1 MTVVLLL
8 AVLIAVTAL
17 ANWWSRWRDD
27 DRVEVMTKPT
37 VTILVIAL
45 SLAAGGETGPLVFT
59 VAALVFCLVGDIALL
74 PQIDRFIVGLAAFLV
89 GHLAFIA
96 ALGAAGWETPVLAI
110 VAAAIVGP
118 LWWFAGRRIVRAAT
132 ASEGRLGG
140 PVVAYLTV
148 ISAMVV
154 IAWGTGLALAIVGA
168 TAFIISDTVLG
179 WRAFVA
185 ERRWMAVTVM
195 MTYHVALVTLAL
207 VPYAATR

>member
-1 MTVVLLL
+1 MIPLLT
-8 AVLIAVTAL
+8 VLIVITAL

-27 DRVEVMTKPT
+27 DRVEVLTKPT

-45 SLAAGGETGPLVFT
+45 ALVAGGETGPLIFT
-59 VAALVFCLVGDIALL
+59 VVALAFCLVGDVALL

-96 ALGAAGWETPVLAI
+96 ALGAAGWETPILAL
-110 VAAAIVGP
+110 VAVAIVGP
-118 LWWFAGRRIVRAAT
+118 LWWFAGRRIVRAAS
-132 ASEGRLGG
+132 ASAGRLGG

-154 IAWGTGLALAIVGA
+154 IAWGTGVALAILGA
-168 TAFIISDTVLG
+168 TAFIVSDTVLG
-179 WRAFVA
+179 WRAFVE

-195 MTYHVALVTLAL
+195 MTYHVALVALAL
-207 VPYAATR
+207 FPYAAAR